1 MISFSLPYA
10 GTTQIRFKGYFSSR
24 LCKIMPTPSGH
35 SHRNANACI
44 MPVGNA
50 FDHALWMAHLTFT
63 APLSMMAACLL
74 FGVHVRYRY
83 VTCVSNSTWGWSVA
97 WGDST

>member
-1 MISFSLPYA
+1 
-10 GTTQIRFKGYFSSR
+10 
-24 LCKIMPTPSGH
+24 
-35 SHRNANACI
+35 

-83 VTCVSNSTWGWSVA
+83 VACGSGAWGWSVA
-97 WGDST
+97 SGRLDLRYTLRTCELMLA